1 MLFIEKTKRFFEPL
15 KDNKWF
21 TFLSCLKFGMY
32 GVHGIAAVLIIRA
45 SLRAIENKNIEQYTL
60 NVDIFI

>member
-1 MLFIEKTKRFFEPL
+1 MSFLEKAKRFFEPL
-15 KDNKWF
+15 MHNRWF

-45 SLRAIENKNIEQYTL
+45 SLRAIENKNIEQYTI
-60 NVDIFI
+60 NVNIFI